1 MPSYAAATSVP
12 EHHPSIAAIEPTPQ
26 LVSEGF
32 LLEFPDI
39 LTRTEFVLGMP
50 GFRVQDTSQPI
61 TPLHPTFD
69 EEYVEWVDVF
79 EAVAEGT
86 GDFVMAEIGAGF
98 GRWLV
103 RGAMAARRQGRP
115 FRGIAVEAEPD
126 HFRWL
131 KQHCRDNGVAED
143 RLDLVWA
150 AVDTGPG
157 FVAFAVGRPDS
168 WYGQGLRL
176 HSPTPF
182 PDTSTRRKLKARS
195 VLGRPPVADAAD
207 GPTMWVPCVSLPELL
222 APYPRVDLV
231 DIDVQGLELSVIE
244 SAVHDLDE
252 RVRRLHVGTHSP
264 GVERRLRVLL
274 ARHGWT
280 IVHDYP
286 SHARSMTPYGEI
298 DFDDGVQT
306 WINPRLEPGD
316 SSHQQRPVDEALSV
330 ETGRVKRRSSR
341 TAILGTEVMRLN
353 RLVERLRQKNAT
365 LKGKLAAARRKVPRS

>member
-1 MPSYAAATSVP
+1 
-12 EHHPSIAAIEPTPQ
+12 
-26 LVSEGF
+26 
-32 LLEFPDI
+32 
-39 LTRTEFVLGMP
+39 
-50 GFRVQDTSQPI
+50 
-61 TPLHPTFD
+61 
-69 EEYVEWVDVF
+69 
-79 EAVAEGT
+79 
-86 GDFVMAEIGAGF
+86 
-98 GRWLV
+98 
-103 RGAMAARRQGRP
+103 
-115 FRGIAVEAEPD
+115 
-126 HFRWL
+126 
-131 KQHCRDNGVAED
+131 
-143 RLDLVWA
+143 
-150 AVDTGPG
+150 
-157 FVAFAVGRPDS
+157 
-168 WYGQGLRL
+168 
-176 HSPTPF
+176 
-182 PDTSTRRKLKARS
+182 
-195 VLGRPPVADAAD
+195 
-207 GPTMWVPCVSLPELL
+207 MWVPCVSLPELL